1 MRLDLDQPRTLGELV
16 AVTFD
21 LFGRHLAVFL
31 SLTLIGGRPDRA
43 HRRRGVGPATWPKA
57 AASTRPPLP
66 PSVSVALGVLVI
78 PPLVTAL
85 HVVVVQALARGEE
98 PTVGGALRSA
108 STRLFPA
115 VAAVVLYWLGVAA
128 GLLLLIVPG
137 IWLRGPLVLRR
148 AGGGGRRSR
157 ARSDALR
164 RSAEVVQTRWWR
176 TFGVLLAFGVVV
188 GALGALGG
196 ALAHEIDN
204 GALVHHGLD
213 PRPDGDAVAERHL
226 RHVAVLRSTG
236 ADRAAVA
243 GHAARLGFE
252 A

>member
-1 MRLDLDQPRTLGELV
+1 MV
-16 AVTFD
+16 Y
-21 LFGRHLAVFL
+21 
-31 SLTLIGGRPDRA
+31 SL
-43 HRRRGVGPATWPKA
+43 
-57 AASTRPPLP
+57 
-66 PSVSVALGVLVI
+66 
-78 PPLVTAL
+78 
-85 HVVVVQALARGEE
+85 
-98 PTVGGALRSA
+98 
-108 STRLFPA
+108 A
-115 VAAVVLYWLGVAA
+115 VAARPAS
-128 GLLLLIVPG
+128 LLIVPG
-137 IWLRGPLVLRR
+137 IWLAVRWYFGAQAAVVDGLRPV
-148 AGGGGRRSR
+148 
-157 ARSDALR
+157 DALR

-204 GALVHHGLD
+204 GALFTTAWILVQT
-213 PRPDGDAVAERHL
+213 RAAVAERHL